1 VLRPEESGCRV
12 SELFALTAEC
22 VTAGLMTV
30 DHSGKPPLVEV
41 DRWTADELHRRLAAG
56 GRGGE
61 VTAAHRRAASY
72 WNARVNDSPQDRQA
86 LLEARHH
93 LREAGDLAPRAPEP
107 ARPVVPAARRQRRGL
122 ARLGLAVAVAACLV
136 VAVLHLAASAAPVSP
151 TMPHIQAVDA
161 RDPSVAEAAAWVA
174 QQVSAGTTMACSP
187 AMCTAL
193 REHGVAAG
201 QLRMISLSSTRLAA
215 AGPPDAS
222 LLIATPA
229 VRSQLGNSLVDT
241 YAPEVMASFGTGQAQ
256 TDVRAVAPDGPA
268 AFRAAQAA
276 ATAARVQAGQEL
288 VGNPQITLS
297 PAARAQLLAGQVDTR
312 LMITLATMAAAEP
325 VSVVSFSDAGP
336 GASPG
341 MPLRAA
347 RLTVGPTGQP
357 SGLQTM
363 LSFVRAQR
371 PPYRPAYASIVTA
384 PAGQQVLIVEFAAPS
399 PAGPL

>member
-1 VLRPEESGCRV
+1 V
-12 SELFALTAEC
+12 
-22 VTAGLMTV
+22 
-30 DHSGKPPLVEV
+30 
-41 DRWTADELHRRLAAG
+41 
-56 GRGGE
+56 
-61 VTAAHRRAASY
+61 
-72 WNARVNDSPQDRQA
+72 
-86 LLEARHH
+86 
-93 LREAGDLAPRAPEP
+93 
-107 ARPVVPAARRQRRGL
+107 
-122 ARLGLAVAVAACLV
+122 
-136 VAVLHLAASAAPVSP
+136 
-151 TMPHIQAVDA
+151 
-161 RDPSVAEAAAWVA
+161 
-174 QQVSAGTTMACSP
+174 
-187 AMCTAL
+187 L
-193 REHGVAAG
+193 REHGIAAG
-201 QLRMISLSSTRLAA
+201 QLRMIGLSTTRLAA
-215 AGPPDAS
+215 ARPPDAS

-229 VRSQLGNSLVDT
+229 VRTQLGNSLVDT

-276 ATAARVQAGQEL
+276 ATAARVQAGREL
-288 VGNPQITLS
+288 AGNPQVTLS

-341 MPLRAA
+341 MPLRAG
-347 RLTVGPTGQP
+347 RLTVGPTGPP
-357 SGLQTM
+357 SGLQAM